1 MSVPLALVPYGQP
14 RSRAGSQTSRSEPGS
29 GARSSPYKR
38 DAGGSN
44 PPAPT
49 KFVQLGGL
57 FETLVGDPG
66 TIAGNHTGKRAQ
78 RPWQHPHRPP
88 ERAAP
93 TAGTTGTEA
102 ADRLK
107 DPRRP
112 ASLMH
117 ACIVMSL
124 MAGVRPEEAQ
134 AIGRGRTSTWTAT
147 LPRSRCC
154 ADRAGGDTK
163 PPRSRR
169 ALLLA
174 PLAMGALRE
183 WHADQ
188 AAEVGRADSSSRGVA
203 AAAPDCSVRPPGR
216 VMTERLDISE
226 WHLSGGRSINT
237 EELTGKTFLCQLDRS
252 LAEDIE
258 LMTEDGDVATA
269 RSWKAGR
276 TRSPARF

>member
-1 MSVPLALVPYGQP
+1 M
-14 RSRAGSQTSRSEPGS
+14 
-29 GARSSPYKR
+29 
-38 DAGGSN
+38 
-44 PPAPT
+44 
-49 KFVQLGGL
+49 QLDGL
-57 FETLVGDPG
+57 FETLIGDPG
-66 TIAGNHTGKRAQ
+66 TIAGNHRCMLTDRGKRAQ

-93 TAGTTGTEA
+93 AAGTTGTEA
-102 ADRLK
+102 AYRLK

-134 AIGRGRTSTWTAT
+134 AIGWGRTSTWTAT

-154 ADRAGGDTK
+154 VDRAGGDTK

-174 PLAMGALRE
+174 PMAMGALRE

-203 AAAPDCSVRPPGR
+203 AAAPDCSVRPSGR
-216 VMTERLDISE
+216 VMTERLNISE

-237 EELTGKTFLCQLDRS
+237 EELTGKTFPCQLDRS
-252 LAEDIE
+252 LVEDIE

-269 RSWKAGR
+269 RSRKAGR
-276 TRSPARF
+276 TRSPARC